1 MIATCEFEAMSQ
13 RPILINISRGGL
25 ADEFALV
32 TAINENRVSGI
43 GFDVLMSE
51 PATGRQS
58 ATFHPRSP

>member
-1 MIATCEFEAMSQ
+1 MSQ